1 MEDAEREFLK
11 AHELNSTAVEPLL
24 NLTTVYLDENKPDRA
39 VDTGE
44 QAVKANSKSAPA
56 FFGLG
61 MALYKAALLDR
72 AERALTQALEL
83 APKMPD
89 ARLLLAN
96 VYLKL
101 HRYDNTL
108 EQLNLYIAENPNG
121 QQVRAVRDMRE
132 QLLQTVDTGRP

>member
-72 AERALTQALEL
+72 AERASHK
-83 APKMPD
+83 PWSSRP
-89 ARLLLAN
+89 RC
-96 VYLKL
+96 
-101 HRYDNTL
+101 
-108 EQLNLYIAENPNG
+108 
-121 QQVRAVRDMRE
+121 
-132 QLLQTVDTGRP
+132 QTRGYSWRMCI